1 MATIFID
8 GTSLSTKK
16 IYLHGENINPLQ
28 PATVMENGISIPNP
42 WKHSYLPKVV
52 LLPKDNYEN
61 NGVKEFDLPEGN
73 YKIITSVHT
82 LVKFKVSHDG
92 KVLFD
97 ASLNSC
103 VSGNMS
109 DRLILTGFKINID
122 ARYIGGRGLNFED
135 TFMNS
140 YTGNLLP
147 NDIAIGNY
155 GFIAESGI
163 VADFGFDVDLSGN
176 IQVRDID
183 HQTISTHNAN
193 NLVVMGFPV
202 LIDGHAVALFRDAN
216 PAFSM
221 VDNHNLS
228 SKTNVIL
235 ANFMPLLLD
244 ATKMVY
250 LLKQEGGE
258 NLGFHVNKHGVV
270 TCTRGFAPNTTYQSM
285 RRVEAA

>member
-28 PATVMENGISIPNP
+28 PATIIDPSGRIIPNP
-42 WKHSYLPKVV
+42 WKHSYLPKGV

-61 NGVKEFDLPEGN
+61 DGVKEFELQEGK

-82 LVKFKVSHDG
+82 LVKFEVSQGRVHYDSG
-92 KVLFD
+92 I
-97 ASLNSC
+97 NGC
-103 VSGNMS
+103 VSGNMTG
-109 DRLILTGFKINID
+109 RLILKGFRVNID
-122 ARYIGGRGLNFED
+122 ARYIGGRGLNFEE

-147 NDIAIGNY
+147 NDIAIGHY

-202 LIDGHAVALFRDAN
+202 LIDGHAAVLFRDAN

-221 VDNHNLS
+221 ADNHNLS

-235 ANFMPLLLD
+235 ANFISLLPNNF
-244 ATKMVY
+244 Y
-250 LLKQEGGE
+250 LLKQEGIE
-258 NLGFHVNKHGVV
+258 NLGFRIDKHGAI
-270 TCTRGFAPNTTYQSM
+270 TCTRGFTTNITYQSI

>member
-1 MATIFID
+1 MAKIFID
-8 GTSLSTKK
+8 GTQLSTKK

-28 PATVMENGISIPNP
+28 PVNMVHEGRTIPNP
-42 WKHSYLPKVV
+42 WKYSYLPKAV

-61 NGVKEFDLPEGN
+61 DGVKEFDLPEGN

-82 LVKFKVSHDG
+82 LVKFKVSHG
-92 KVLFD
+92 KVHYD
-97 ASLNSC
+97 ASLNGC
-103 VSGNMS
+103 VSGNGS
-109 DRLILTGFKINID
+109 DKLILKGFKINID

-147 NDIAIGNY
+147 NDVAIGNY
-155 GFIAESGI
+155 IFIAESST

-183 HQTISTHNAN
+183 HRNISTHNAN

-202 LIDGHAVALFRDAN
+202 LIDGHAVVLFKDAN
-216 PAFSM
+216 PAFSI

-235 ANFMPLLLD
+235 ANFMPLIMD
-244 ATKMVY
+244 VTQIHY
-250 LLKQEGGE
+250 LLKQEGSD
-258 NLGFHVNKHGVV
+258 NLGFHINKQGFV
-270 TCTRGFAPNTTYQSM
+270 TCTRGFTATLSYQGI

>member
-1 MATIFID
+1 MAQIFID
-8 GTSLSTKK
+8 GTSLSTKR

-28 PATVMENGISIPNP
+28 PTTVIENGISIPNP
-42 WKHSYLPKVV
+42 WQHSYLPKGV

-61 NGVKEFDLPEGN
+61 NGIKEFDLPEGK

-82 LVKFKVSHDG
+82 LVKFEVTHG
-92 KVLFD
+92 KVLYD

-109 DRLILTGFKINID
+109 DKLILKGFKINID

-140 YTGNLLP
+140 YTGYLLP
-147 NDIAIGNY
+147 NDIAIGHY
-155 GFIAESGI
+155 DFIAESGI
-163 VADFGFDVDLSGN
+163 VADFGFDIDLSGN
-176 IQVRDID
+176 VHVLDSE
-183 HQTISTHNAN
+183 HKKISTCNTN

-202 LIDGHAVALFRDAN
+202 LIDGHAVVLFRDAN

-221 VDNHNLS
+221 ADNHNLS

-244 ATKMVY
+244 VTKMVY
-250 LLKQEGGE
+250 LLKQDGGE
-258 NLGFHVNKHGVV
+258 NLGFHINKHGIV
-270 TCTRGFAPNTTYQSM
+270 TCTRGFKPNTYQDM
-285 RRVEAA
+285 RRVEAV